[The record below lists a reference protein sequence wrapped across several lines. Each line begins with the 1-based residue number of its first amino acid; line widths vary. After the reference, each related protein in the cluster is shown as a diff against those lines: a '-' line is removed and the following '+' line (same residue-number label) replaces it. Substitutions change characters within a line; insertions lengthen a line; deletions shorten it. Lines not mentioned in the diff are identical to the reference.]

1 MATKEVA
8 VSSAKVLNFIERCMV
23 AVGTSREH
31 ARILGNVLLSAD
43 ERGHHSHGLNR
54 LDMYVSEIKT
64 GVTVSGDKQP
74 TILKETV
81 ATALV
86 DGNSLLGPVV
96 GTFCMN
102 LAISKARE
110 AGIGWISVRGSN
122 HFGIAQWYGLMAQE
136 QGLIGMA
143 FTNTSPG
150 LVPTRAKVNTLGTSP
165 ICVVAPAKGE
175 DSFILDMATTSVAR
189 GKIEMKKVVQQDMP
203 SGWAVDI
210 DGKETK
216 DPTKAAGLL
225 PLGGT
230 EQSGGYKG
238 YGLSMMVEIFCSILS
253 GATWGPHVR
262 KFKEYKDPANLGQCF
277 VAIDPA
283 VFEDGFSERLQ
294 QLLSH
299 CRGLEPIAG
308 EEKVLVPGDKER
320 DNIEKVRNNGGI
332 SYHPNQISSLNDLA
346 NQLGV
351 DALVS
356 NE

>member
-1 MATKEVA
+1 MATKEVV

-54 LDMYVSEIKT
+54 
-64 GVTVSGDKQP
+64 
-74 TILKETV
+74 
-81 ATALV
+81 
-86 DGNSLLGPVV
+86 LGPVV

-189 GKIEMKKVVQQDMP
+189 GK
-203 SGWAVDI
+203 
-210 DGKETK
+210 ETK

-299 CRGLEPIAG
+299 CRGLEP
-308 EEKVLVPGDKER
+308 
-320 DNIEKVRNNGGI
+320 
-332 SYHPNQISSLNDLA
+332 
-346 NQLGV
+346 
-351 DALVS
+351 
-356 NE
+356 